1 MSPGLDHDWQSVF
14 ATPKPNVGERTKTRL
29 LVVLCGLWV
38 VFGLVGH
45 MPWKPDELQSISII
59 KHLLSGG
66 DWLIPMMA
74 GEATVKNPPLYYLSA
89 ALSAKLFSPLLA
101 MHDAARLVTGA
112 WMTLTLLFVG
122 MAGRELWGKGAGR
135 QATLIFI
142 SSIGIVFS
150 AHMISPEVAG
160 LTAYAMAFYGL
171 TLAPR
176 RPLRAGLILGF
187 GVGIGFFAKGLLN
200 LEVMLTMAL
209 MLPLLSNH
217 WRRPSYAQTLGI
229 MLIVATPWIAP
240 WLILLHQKSPDLF
253 HTWLTDSRAIANHTG
268 YVVKGLVWYA
278 WPALPLALWTLWS
291 MRPNHSSVQISLLF
305 FLVQFAI
312 LGTGISNN
320 DVYLLPFLL
329 PLTALATPAIDKLQ
343 RSYASALSWF
353 GVMLFGSLAVL
364 VWTGWV
370 AMTMGVPTKLAGRA
384 HILSSSYV
392 PHFNFIATALAIALT
407 LLWAAVVFKSHR
419 SNRAAVT
426 DWAVGMTMAW
436 GLVMTLWLPWLDAAK
451 SYQPV
456 FTSMQKAFP
465 AQFGCITGRDIGPSQ
480 RAAIDYYINQ
490 KVQRFELVQNLRACD
505 LYLIQDE
512 RDRDKIDPGS
522 DWKLIW
528 KGKRPSDRHES
539 FRLFQHVD

>member
-1 MSPGLDHDWQSVF
+1 
-14 ATPKPNVGERTKTRL
+14 
-29 LVVLCGLWV
+29 
-38 VFGLVGH
+38 
-45 MPWKPDELQSISII
+45 
-59 KHLLSGG
+59 
-66 DWLIPMMA
+66 
-74 GEATVKNPPLYYLSA
+74 
-89 ALSAKLFSPLLA
+89 
-101 MHDAARLVTGA
+101 
-112 WMTLTLLFVG
+112 
-122 MAGRELWGKGAGR
+122 
-135 QATLIFI
+135 
-142 SSIGIVFS
+142 
-150 AHMISPEVAG
+150 MISPEVAG

-171 TLAPR
+171 ALAPR

-187 GVGIGFFAKGLLN
+187 GVGIGFLAKGLLN
-200 LEVMLTMAL
+200 LEVTLTMAL

-217 WRRPSYAQTLGI
+217 WRRTSYAQTLGI
-229 MLIVATPWIAP
+229 MMIVAAPWIAP

-253 HTWLTDSRAIANHTG
+253 NTWLIDSRAIANHTG
-268 YVVKGLVWYA
+268 YVVKGLAWYS

-329 PLTALATPAIDKLQ
+329 PLTALATPAVDKLQ
-343 RSYASALSWF
+343 RSFASALSWF
-353 GVMLFGSLAVL
+353 GVMLFGALAVL

-392 PHFNFIATALAIALT
+392 PHFNFVAIVLASALT
-407 LLWAAVVFKSHR
+407 LLWVAVVFKSHR

-456 FTSMQKAFP
+456 FASMQKTLP
-465 AQFGCITGRDIGPSQ
+465 THFGCIIGRDVGPSQ
-480 RAAIDYYINQ
+480 RAAIDYYINL

-512 RDRDKIDPGS
+512 RDQAKIDPGS

-528 KGKRPSDRHES
+528 QGKRPSDRHES
-539 FRLFQHVD
+539 FRLFQSLS